1 MPSAPPRDPDPFP
14 RSQREPREE
23 AITSALVEN
32 YTRFLRFLQHRV
44 GSREVAEDLL
54 QDAFVRGI
62 GRAASIR
69 DDESVTAWFY
79 RVLRNAVA
87 DHYRRQAVEARAH
100 GRAAAIEDPFEEGP
114 DAELRDEI
122 CGCIAG
128 LVDTLKPEYA
138 RALRRVDLD
147 DAPLREWAAEEG
159 ITPNNAAVRLHR
171 SRAALKRQV
180 TRACGTCADHDCL
193 DCRCKQDRSA
203 QAVTDG
209 S

>member
-1 MPSAPPRDPDPFP
+1 MPSAPPREPDPFP
-14 RSQREPREE
+14 RSPRED
-23 AITSALVEN
+23 AITSALVDN
-32 YTRFLRFLQHRV
+32 YTRFLRFLERRV

-69 DDESVTAWFY
+69 DGESVTAWFY
-79 RVLRNAVA
+79 RVLRNALT

-100 GRAAAIEDPFEEGP
+100 GRAAAIEDPFAEGP
-114 DAELRDEI
+114 DAELHDEI

-147 DAPLREWAAEEG
+147 EAPLREWAAEEG
-159 ITPNNAAVRLHR
+159 ITLNNAAVRLHR
-171 SRAALKRQV
+171 SRAALKRRV
-180 TRACGTCADHDCL
+180 TRACGTCARHACL
-193 DCRCKQDRSA
+193 DCRCRQGRSD